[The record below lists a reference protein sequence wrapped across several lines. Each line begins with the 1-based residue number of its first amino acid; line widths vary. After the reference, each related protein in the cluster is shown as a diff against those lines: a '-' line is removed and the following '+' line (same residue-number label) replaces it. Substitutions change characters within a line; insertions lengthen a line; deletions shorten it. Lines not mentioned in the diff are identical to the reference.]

1 MKILFYILTF
11 VFGLYGSLQVL
22 RMFELLSTDGF
33 QPAVLLFGIVGLLL
47 AFVCLKKA
55 RGKVAQQKF

>member
-11 VFGLYGSLQVL
+11 VFGLYGGWQVL
-22 RMFELLSTDGF
+22 RTFELLSTEGF
-33 QPAVLLFGIVGLLL
+33 QPIVLLIGIVALLL

-55 RGKVAQQKF
+55 RANAVKQKC

>member
-11 VFGLYGSLQVL
+11 VFGLYGALSLL
-22 RMFELLSTDGF
+22 RTIELLSTTEGF
-33 QPAVLLFGIVGLLL
+33 QPVVLLFGIVGLLL

-55 RGKVAQQKF
+55 RAKAA